1 MASAEETFGNWKGRT
16 PYVRADYQFTNA
28 QTALLPGQDSRNA
41 LFDTTIPGLPQTK
54 NLQLRA
60 GFRWQGYDVSF
71 FAQNVLDQNPV
82 LFKSRDIAD
91 DATDNLYFA
100 RGVRPRTVGV
110 TATYRY

>member
-1 MASAEETFGNWKGRT
+1 M
-16 PYVRADYQFTNA
+16 
-28 QTALLPGQDSRNA
+28 
-41 LFDTTIPGLPQTK
+41 TK

-60 GFRWQGYDVSF
+60 GFRWSGYDVSL
-71 FAQNVLDQNPV
+71 FADNVLDQHPV

-91 DATDNLYFA
+91 DATDQLYFG

>member
-1 MASAEETFGNWKGRT
+1 MASAEKSFGEWNGRT
-16 PYVRADYQFTNA
+16 PYARADYQFTNA
-28 QTALLPGQDSRNA
+28 QTALLPGQSDRNA
-41 LFDTTIPGLPQTK
+41 LYDTTIPGLPQTK

-60 GFRWQGYDVSF
+60 GFRWSGYDVSL
-71 FAQNVLDQNPV
+71 FADNVLDQHPL

-91 DATDNLYFA
+91 DATDQLYFG